1 MEIIPSVN
9 CPDISCVR
17 ERFEQIVSFGASWA
31 HVDVSNGTFAPPV
44 TWNNPHELI
53 SNSKLNIEVHLMV
66 QEPEKFVPDW
76 VQAGA
81 RRIILQV
88 EMIDRERLYE
98 ILEMVHADCE
108 VGLSVSLPTPIEEVF
123 PYLEEIH
130 FVQCLAVSPGLSG
143 QKFQHDTLDKI
154 RVLLREDVDVL
165 VEIDGGVTPDVAR
178 LAYEAGARVAV
189 SSSYIFTSSDPKLAY
204 ARLSA
209 IGE

>member
-108 VGLSVSLPTPIEEVF
+108 V
-123 PYLEEIH
+123 
-130 FVQCLAVSPGLSG
+130 CLAVSPGLSG

-189 SSSYIFTSSDPKLAY
+189 SSSYIFTSSDPNLAY
-204 ARLSA
+204 ARLSS